1 MKTVCE
7 ICPHACALSEG
18 QTGLCRAR
26 RCADGKIVSV
36 NYGKITSLSLD
47 PIEKKP
53 FARYLPGTKVLSVG
67 SFGCNL
73 TCPFCQNYTISM
85 ADVKTAATATVMPEE
100 LAAEAARLVRQG
112 NIGLAYT
119 YNEPFVGFEYVL
131 DCCKLI
137 KQRHLKN
144 VAVTN
149 GYLNREPLMRILPYI
164 DAMNVDLKCFSSE
177 YYKKLG
183 GDLETVKDTVR
194 LSHGRCHVEVTTLVI
209 PGENDGE
216 EEMEALTA
224 WLAGIDTEIPLHI
237 TRFFPQYRYI
247 GRAPTPVST
256 VERLVAAA
264 KKHLKY
270 VYKGNC

>member
-1 MKTVCE
+1 MKTICG

-26 RCADGKIVSV
+26 RCENGMIVAI

-53 FARYLPGTKVLSVG
+53 FAQYMPGSKVLSAG

-73 TCPFCQNYTISM
+73 TCPFCQNYKIST
-85 ADVKTAATATVMPEE
+85 ADANTAVAAKVTPEE
-100 LAAEAARLVRQG
+100 LAAQAVRLVREG

-119 YNEPFVGFEYVL
+119 YNEPFVGFEFVL

-144 VAVTN
+144 VVVTN
-149 GYLNREPLMRILPYI
+149 GYVNREPLVRALPYI
-164 DAMNVDLKCFSSE
+164 DAMNIDLKCFSE
-177 YYKKLG
+177 DYYHKLG
-183 GDLETVKDTVR
+183 GDLETVKDTIR
-194 LSHGRCHVEVTTLVI
+194 LSSGRCHVEVTTMIV
-209 PGENDGE
+209 PGENDSDQE
-216 EEMEALTA
+216 IDALSA
-224 WLAGIDTEIPLHI
+224 WLASVDKEIPLHI
-237 TRFFPQYRYI
+237 TRFFPQYKYV
-247 GRAPTPVST
+247 GRQATPVADI
-256 VERLVAAA
+256 ERLVNVA
-264 KKHLKY
+264 KKHLTY